1 MPTEKEKGGRRREG
15 MREKEAGGRV
25 RRTTQRG

>member
-1 MPTEKEKGGRRREG
+1 MPTEKEKGGRWREG

-25 RRTTQRG
+25 RSRGS